1 MNNNLANPFQI
12 LEERSQQAWTGC
24 LEISET
30 QDNSVNWQ
38 IYLERGKLQYIT
50 SNIGQ
55 QERLNYL
62 WKQFQ
67 GSVSSLKLTDRKL
80 EYKQLYEYC
89 SDRQLSLDEIAE
101 LFLQFNQEALTQVLS
116 IEKTSID
123 FIEDKVIAEA
133 KTSYA
138 WRELYDRE
146 TVDRWHLVKKDLPS
160 PLSKLYLSQKNSLQ
174 FYKVWKKLGEQ
185 PQYADFIN
193 SHNIA
198 NLVTA
203 LIAKRDLYSLAEQ
216 INSNLLNL
224 AQNLQPF
231 IQEGIVEV
239 LSSQPTQAVK
249 VSVSEEEK
257 LFVKPTATSF
267 AAPVI
272 KPPITNSAIES
283 NKPLVAC
290 IDDSKTVQTQVK
302 MTLESV
308 GYEVVGIQEA
318 ADALKRLLDRNPAL
332 ILMDINMPTIN
343 GYDLCAM
350 LRRSQK
356 FKEIPIIMLTGRD
369 GLIDRMRAKMV
380 GSTDYL
386 TKPFDPDKLVE
397 TIGKFAQAT

>member
-1 MNNNLANPFQI
+1 MNSNLANPFQI
-12 LEERSQQAWTGC
+12 IEERSQQAWTGC
-24 LEISET
+24 LEISEP
-30 QDNSVNWQ
+30 QDNSVSWQ
-38 IYLERGKLQYIT
+38 IYLEGGKLQYIT

-55 QERLNYL
+55 QERFNYL

-67 GSVSSLKLTDRKL
+67 GSDSSLQLNDRES
-80 EYKQLYEYC
+80 EYKQLYKYC
-89 SDRQLSLDEIAE
+89 SDRQLSLDDISE
-101 LFLQFNQEALTQVLS
+101 LFLQFNQEGLTQVLS
-116 IEKTSID
+116 IEKTTIKSID
-123 FIEDKVIAEA
+123 DRVLSEV
-133 KTSYA
+133 KTNYA
-138 WRELYDRE
+138 WRELYDRA
-146 TVDRWHLVKKDLPS
+146 TVDQWHLVKKNIPS
-160 PLSKLYLSQKNSLQ
+160 PLSQLYLSQKNSLQ

-185 PQYADFIN
+185 ERFADFIN

-203 LIAKRDLYSLAEQ
+203 FIAKINLYSLAEQ
-216 INSNLLNL
+216 INNNILNL

-231 IQEGIVEV
+231 IQEGLIEV
-239 LSSQPTQAVK
+239 LTFQPTPK
-249 VSVSEEEK
+249 PSLSEEEQ
-257 LFVKPTATSF
+257 LFIKPSISTPTASV
-267 AAPVI
+267 A
-272 KPPITNSAIES
+272 KPLITNSTLES

-308 GYEVVGIQEA
+308 GYEVVSIQEA
-318 ADALKRLLDRNPAL
+318 AEALKSLLDRNPAL
-332 ILMDINMPTIN
+332 ILMDINMPIIN

-397 TIGKFAQAT
+397 TIGKFAQAI